1 MLILSKHI
9 IITERGWIACLSE
22 TLWHVILCLRLYA
35 MRIKLFPYKTSLLQ
49 SPWEK
54 VKNNSY
60 CFQPFHKHLDITPLI
75 VTFLSPPSPHTTPK
89 KKDLVPFVSF
99 HKWRQLNYTK
109 WSLLSTFLFSLAN
122 DDIVYEKSFHS
133 TWFFKNKLNF

>member
-1 MLILSKHI
+1 MLFS
-9 IITERGWIACLSE
+9 ASVC
-22 TLWHVILCLRLYA
+22 TLCESNFY
-35 MRIKLFPYKTSLLQ
+35 PYKTSLLQ

-89 KKDLVPFVSF
+89 KKIS
-99 HKWRQLNYTK
+99 
-109 WSLLSTFLFSLAN
+109 SLLFHFTSGVNLITPSGVFCQHFSSPSPTMILSMKKVFIRLDFLKTNSIFNGPCHRIDVVVGICYYFSS
-122 DDIVYEKSFHS
+122 II
-133 TWFFKNKLNF
+133 